1 MALPRKHH
9 YLPEWYLSRWKR
21 VWGNED
27 VTWEFGRVGPQ
38 NLLQAR
44 YRHPAATG
52 YAIDLYTIPD
62 APPDRAV
69 QIETEFLQVIDD
81 RGAKAVSMAERN
93 QIASPQ
99 DKGALVQ
106 FLLSMLHR
114 SPDRIAYLENRLAE
128 QLSSNPLFEG
138 QQSSYYRS
146 AALGVFTDLVQS
158 QIMID
163 RMMQIS
169 VFVITLHESAHD
181 LLTSDN
187 PLMIS
192 NGMAHQDA
200 FVMLPI
206 GPRQIIIMAE
216 NAEIPQHIAGHDGKT
231 LARAINDAV
240 VVQARKLVFG
250 ADRKQIR
257 FIDNRLNRPNH
268 HLARAIDPI
277 VGLVKWKI

>member
-1 MALPRKHH
+1 MTSPRKHH

-21 VWGNED
+21 AWGSEE
-27 VTWEFGRVGPQ
+27 VIWEFGRVGPER
-38 NLLQAR
+38 LLHSR

-62 APPDRAV
+62 APPSQAAR
-69 QIETEFLQVIDD
+69 IETEFLQVIDD

-93 QIASPQ
+93 EIASVQ

-114 SPDRIAYLENRLAE
+114 SPDRIAYLEGRLADD
-128 QLSSNPLFEG
+128 LSSNPLFEG
-138 QQSSYYRS
+138 QQSSYFRA
-146 AALGVFTDLVQS
+146 AALDVFTDLVQS
-158 QIMID
+158 QVMID
-163 RMMQIS
+163 RMMQLS
-169 VFVITLHESAHD
+169 AFVITLHQSAHD

-192 NGMAHQDA
+192 NGMAHRDA

-206 GPRQIIIMAE
+206 DPRKILILAE
-216 NAEIPQHIAGHDGKT
+216 NVDIPKHMAGHDGKT
-231 LARAINDAV
+231 LAKAINDAV
-240 VVQARKLVFG
+240 VVQAKKLVFG
-250 ADRKQIR
+250 ADRRQLR
-257 FIDNRLNRPNH
+257 FIDNRLSRPNH

-277 VGLVKWKI
+277 MGLVKWKI

>member
-1 MALPRKHH
+1 MAPPRKHH

-21 VWGNED
+21 TWGSED
-27 VTWEFGRVGPQ
+27 VIWEFGRVGPQ
-38 NLLQAR
+38 RHLHAR

-62 APPDRAV
+62 APPGQAA

-81 RGAKAVSMAERN
+81 RGAKAVSLVEQN
-93 QIASPQ
+93 EIASIQ

-114 SPDRIAYLENRLAE
+114 SPERIAYLENRLADD
-128 QLSSNPLFEG
+128 LSSNPLFEG
-138 QQSSYYRS
+138 QESSYYRA
-146 AALGVFTDLVQS
+146 AALDVFTDLVQS

-163 RMMQIS
+163 RMMQLS
-169 VFVITLHESAHD
+169 AFVISLHENAHD

-192 NGMAHQDA
+192 NGMAHRDA
-200 FVMLPI
+200 FVMIPI
-206 GPRQIIIMAE
+206 GPRKILIMAE
-216 NAEIPQHIAGHDGKT
+216 NVEIPKHMAGHDGNT
-231 LARAINDAV
+231 LAKAINDAV
-240 VVQARKLVFG
+240 VVQAKKLVFG
-250 ADRKQIR
+250 ADRKQMR